1 MNISTFYQN
10 IGNSILLAI
19 RKHKKV
25 GKMILKKLY
34 FPKSSKISK
43 QVSIYISVF
52 KLSQEYIIE
61 NVLVILIFVGKIKLN
76 FLCKKMTEKKM
87 YENLLEKYKNS
98 VFHVLE
104 ICKAFS
110 NFDFDLTINKKIHWV
125 VQLFGNKVI

>member
-1 MNISTFYQN
+1 MKMNVSTFYQN
-10 IGNSILLAI
+10 IGNSILLA
-19 RKHKKV
+19 KHKKI

-34 FPKSSKISK
+34 FPRSSKISK

-61 NVLVILIFVGKIKLN
+61 NVLVILIFLVKLN
-76 FLCKKMTEKKM
+76 FLYKKMTEKKM

-98 VFHVLE
+98 VFRILE

-110 NFDFDLTINKKIHWV
+110 NFDFDLRLSKKIHWV